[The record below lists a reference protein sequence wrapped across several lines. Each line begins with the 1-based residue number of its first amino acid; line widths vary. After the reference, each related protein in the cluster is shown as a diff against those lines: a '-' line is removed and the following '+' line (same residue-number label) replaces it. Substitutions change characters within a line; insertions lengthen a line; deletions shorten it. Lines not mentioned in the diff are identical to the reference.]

1 MCVCVR
7 ERENVFV
14 RGIEYVFVCERAF
27 KGILKVGGPLLHK
40 KVCPFG
46 CVSDIF

>member
-14 RGIEYVFVCERAF
+14 RGIEYVFVCVRAF
-27 KGILKVGGPLLHK
+27 KRILKVGGPLLHK

-46 CVSDIF
+46 CVLDIF